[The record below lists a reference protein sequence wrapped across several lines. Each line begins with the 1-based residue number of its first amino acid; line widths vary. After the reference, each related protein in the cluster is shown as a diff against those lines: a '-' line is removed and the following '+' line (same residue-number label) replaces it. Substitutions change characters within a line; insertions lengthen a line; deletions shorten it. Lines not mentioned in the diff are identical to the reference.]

1 MIATLLFAFPATI
14 LTVISFFIACSF
26 IQRKIIFSLLSG
38 RLHKNSKRINDLYGL
53 GFYIFMVASFFPPLF
68 FIKFFKID
76 INMWMLG
83 FIIILIPILKKTI
96 DNKSLLLSLLVYLM
110 ISFTIIR
117 LLNFKT
123 ETIVD
128 ISIIGFVFVL
138 ILLLNYL
145 FTKLIISE
153 VKLVFLNAIFTFSV
167 CTLAIVIRDQTLFFI
182 NLTVFT
188 SSSCFLLH
196 NKLNK
201 KHKILL
207 TQTGQVVI
215 GFFFISSLLYM
226 LKSFF
231 YI

>member
-83 FIIILIPILKKTI
+83 FIIILIPILKKSI

-182 NLTVFT
+182 NLAVFT
-188 SSSCFLLH
+188 SSSCYLLH

-201 KHKILL
+201 KNKILI

-215 GFFFISSLLYM
+215 GFFFISSLMYM
-226 LKSFF
+226 LKSFL
-231 YI
+231 YM

>member
-1 MIATLLFAFPATI
+1 MIATLFFAFPATI

-26 IQRKIIFSLLSG
+26 IQRKISFSLLSG

-196 NKLNK
+196 YKLNK

-215 GFFFISSLLYM
+215 GLFLISSVMYM
-226 LKSFF
+226 LKFFF

>member
-26 IQRKIIFSLLSG
+26 IQRKISFSLLSG

-182 NLTVFT
+182 NLAVFT
-188 SSSCFLLH
+188 SSSCYLLH

-201 KHKILL
+201 KNKILI

-215 GFFFISSLLYM
+215 GFFFISSLMYM
-226 LKSFF
+226 LKSFL
-231 YI
+231 YM

>member
-1 MIATLLFAFPATI
+1 MIATLFFAFPATI

-26 IQRKIIFSLLSG
+26 IQRKISFSLLSG

-182 NLTVFT
+182 NLAVFT
-188 SSSCFLLH
+188 SSSCYLLH

-201 KHKILL
+201 KNKILI

-215 GFFFISSLLYM
+215 GFFFISSLMYM
-226 LKSFF
+226 LKSFL
-231 YI
+231 YM

>member
-38 RLHKNSKRINDLYGL
+38 RQHKNSKRINDLYGL

-182 NLTVFT
+182 NLAVFT
-188 SSSCFLLH
+188 SSSCYLLH

-201 KHKILL
+201 KNKILI

-215 GFFFISSLLYM
+215 GFFFISSLMYM
-226 LKSFF
+226 LKSFL
-231 YI
+231 YM

>member
-1 MIATLLFAFPATI
+1 MITTLLFAFPATI

-26 IQRKIIFSLLSG
+26 IQRKISFSLLSG

-53 GFYIFMVASFFPPLF
+53 GFYIFMMASFFPPLF

-182 NLTVFT
+182 NLAVFT
-188 SSSCFLLH
+188 SSSCYLLH

-201 KHKILL
+201 KNKILI

-215 GFFFISSLLYM
+215 GFFFISSFLYM
-226 LKSFF
+226 LKSFL
-231 YI
+231 YM

>member
-1 MIATLLFAFPATI
+1 MINTLIFAFPTTLFIVIIFFVAT
-14 LTVISFFIACSF
+14 SF
-26 IQRKIIFSLLSG
+26 IQRKISNSLLSG
-38 RLHKNSKRINDLYGL
+38 ALHKNSKKLNDFYGL
-53 GFYIFMVASFFPPLF
+53 GFYIFLMASLLPSLF
-68 FIKFFKID
+68 YIIFFKIKV
-76 INMWMLG
+76 NTLLVG
-83 FIIILIPILKKTI
+83 FLIILIPILKKTI
-96 DNKSLLLSLLVYLM
+96 DNKSLLLSLLVHLM

-182 NLTVFT
+182 NLAVFT
-188 SSSCFLLH
+188 SSSCYLLH

-201 KHKILL
+201 KNKILI

-215 GFFFISSLLYM
+215 GFFFISSLMYM
-226 LKSFF
+226 LKSFL
-231 YI
+231 YM

>member
-1 MIATLLFAFPATI
+1 MITTLLFAFPATL

-26 IQRKIIFSLLSG
+26 LQRKISYSLLSG
-38 RLHKNSKRINDLYGL
+38 ALHKNSKRLNDLYGI
-53 GFYIFMVASFFPPLF
+53 GFYIFILSSLLPSLF
-68 FIKFFKID
+68 FIKFFNIEID
-76 INMWMLG
+76 IMVLG
-83 FIIILIPILKKTI
+83 AFLILIPILKKTI
-96 DNKSLLLSLLVYLM
+96 DNKSLLLSLLVHLM
-110 ISFTIIR
+110 ISFTIIK

-128 ISIIGFVFVL
+128 ISTIGFILVL
-138 ILLLNYL
+138 MLLLNYL
-145 FTKLIISE
+145 LTKLHISE
-153 VKLVFLNAIFTFSV
+153 FKLIFFNAIFTFSV
-167 CTLAIVIRDQTLFFI
+167 CTLAIVIRDETLFFI
-182 NLTVFT
+182 NLAVFT

-201 KHKILL
+201 KNKILL

-215 GFFFISSLLYM
+215 GFFFISSFLYM

>member
-26 IQRKIIFSLLSG
+26 IQRKISFSLLSG

-128 ISIIGFVFVL
+128 ISIIGFFLVL

-182 NLTVFT
+182 NLAVFT
-188 SSSCFLLH
+188 SSSCYLLH

-201 KHKILL
+201 KNKILI

-215 GFFFISSLLYM
+215 GFFFISSLMYM
-226 LKSFF
+226 LKSFL
-231 YI
+231 YM

>member
-26 IQRKIIFSLLSG
+26 IQRKISFSLLSG

-182 NLTVFT
+182 NLAVFT
-188 SSSCFLLH
+188 SSSCYLLH

-201 KHKILL
+201 KHKILI

-215 GFFFISSLLYM
+215 GFFFISSLMYM
-226 LKSFF
+226 LKSFL

>member
-182 NLTVFT
+182 NLAVFT
-188 SSSCFLLH
+188 SSSCYLLH

-201 KHKILL
+201 KNKILI

-215 GFFFISSLLYM
+215 GFFFISSLMYM
-226 LKSFF
+226 LKSFL
-231 YI
+231 YM

>member
-1 MIATLLFAFPATI
+1 MITTLLFAFPITV
-14 LTVISFFIACSF
+14 LTVILIFIATTF
-26 IQRKIIFSLLSG
+26 IQRKISYSLLSG
-38 RLHKNSKRINDLYGL
+38 ALHKNSQKLNDLYGL
-53 GFYIFMVASFFPPLF
+53 GFYIFLIASFLPTLF

-96 DNKSLLLSLLVYLM
+96 DNKSLLLSLLVHLM
-110 ISFTIIR
+110 ISFTIIK

-128 ISIIGFVFVL
+128 ISIIGFFLVL

-182 NLTVFT
+182 NLAVFT

-201 KHKILL
+201 KNKILL

-215 GFFFISSLLYM
+215 GFFFISSFLYM

>member
-1 MIATLLFAFPATI
+1 MITTLLFAFPATL

-26 IQRKIIFSLLSG
+26 IQRKISFSLLSG

-167 CTLAIVIRDQTLFFI
+167 CTLAIVIRDQTLFLSI
-182 NLTVFT
+182 
-188 SSSCFLLH
+188 
-196 NKLNK
+196 
-201 KHKILL
+201 
-207 TQTGQVVI
+207 
-215 GFFFISSLLYM
+215 
-226 LKSFF
+226 
-231 YI
+231 

>member
-1 MIATLLFAFPATI
+1 MITTLLFAFPITV
-14 LTVISFFIACSF
+14 LTVILIFIATSF
-26 IQRKIIFSLLSG
+26 IQRKISYSLLSG
-38 RLHKNSKRINDLYGL
+38 ALHKNSQKLNDLYGL
-53 GFYIFMVASFFPPLF
+53 GFYIFLIASFLPTLF

-96 DNKSLLLSLLVYLM
+96 DNKSLLLSLLVHLM
-110 ISFTIIR
+110 ISFTIIK

-128 ISIIGFVFVL
+128 ISIIGFFLVL

-215 GFFFISSLLYM
+215 GFFFISSVMYM
-226 LKSFF
+226 LKFFF

>member
-1 MIATLLFAFPATI
+1 MITTLLFAFPITV
-14 LTVISFFIACSF
+14 LTVILIFIATSF
-26 IQRKIIFSLLSG
+26 IQRKISYSLLSG
-38 RLHKNSKRINDLYGL
+38 ALHKNSQKVNDLYGL
-53 GFYIFMVASFFPPLF
+53 GFYIFLIASFLPTLF

-96 DNKSLLLSLLVYLM
+96 DNKSLLLSLLVHLM
-110 ISFTIIR
+110 ISFTIIK

-128 ISIIGFVFVL
+128 ISIIGFFLVL

-215 GFFFISSLLYM
+215 GFFFISSVMYM
-226 LKSFF
+226 LKFFF

>member
-26 IQRKIIFSLLSG
+26 IQRKISFSLLSG
-38 RLHKNSKRINDLYGL
+38 RLHKNSKKINDLYGL
-53 GFYIFMVASFFPPLF
+53 GFYIFMMASFFPTLF

-182 NLTVFT
+182 NLAVFT
-188 SSSCFLLH
+188 SSSCYLLH

-201 KHKILL
+201 KNKILI

-215 GFFFISSLLYM
+215 GFFFISSLMYM
-226 LKSFF
+226 LKSFL
-231 YI
+231 YM

>member
-182 NLTVFT
+182 NLAVFT
-188 SSSCFLLH
+188 SSSCYLLH

-201 KHKILL
+201 KNKILI

-215 GFFFISSLLYM
+215 GFFFISSFLYM
-226 LKSFF
+226 LKSFL
-231 YI
+231 YM

>member
-26 IQRKIIFSLLSG
+26 IQRKISFSLLSG

-128 ISIIGFVFVL
+128 ISIIGFFLVL

-182 NLTVFT
+182 NLAVFT
-188 SSSCFLLH
+188 SSSCYLLH

-201 KHKILL
+201 KHKILI
-207 TQTGQVVI
+207 TQSGQVVF
-215 GFFFISSLLYM
+215 GFFIISSVMYM
-226 LKSFF
+226 LKSFL

>member
-26 IQRKIIFSLLSG
+26 IQRKISFSLLSG

-182 NLTVFT
+182 NLAVFT
-188 SSSCFLLH
+188 SSSCYLLH

-201 KHKILL
+201 KNKILI

-215 GFFFISSLLYM
+215 GFFFITSLMYM
-226 LKSFF
+226 LKSFL
-231 YI
+231 YM